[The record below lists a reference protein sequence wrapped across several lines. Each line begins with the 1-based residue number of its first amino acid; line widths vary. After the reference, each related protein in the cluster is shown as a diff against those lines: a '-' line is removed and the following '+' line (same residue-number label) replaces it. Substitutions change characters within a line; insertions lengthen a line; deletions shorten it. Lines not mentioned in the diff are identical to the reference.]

1 VRRSLSRSVHRG
13 IWAPGLFVLVFA
25 LVASPAAPQF
35 VRVSSNPRN
44 ILEGHWQ
51 SCQEPPGGPYTE
63 RIYDHIVNGIPQFE
77 VHLGPKRE
85 FAIFEGVQDEH
96 RDHTS
101 DDNLL
106 KPHRVP
112 LEGTRASH
120 RWVIPSLKL
129 AFRVTMGGGSRTDC
143 ESWYVLLEPLDKPS

>member
-1 VRRSLSRSVHRG
+1 M
-13 IWAPGLFVLVFA
+13 FA

-106 KPHRVP
+106 KPYRVP